1 MNRLLIL
8 ISILAACGDNAKVH
22 PDGGTGDTS
31 DSGTG
36 SAAPL
41 YKAVVLGADF
51 SSGTGLVSR
60 LDLASM
66 SMQTNAV
73 AGVATSDPVIRHFG
87 DKVYVINRS
96 VGENVT
102 ILDAHNL
109 SPVDQVSTGA
119 SSNPQDVAVV
129 GDKLY
134 VPAYGTA
141 GVVVLQNDAITKTID
156 LGTLL
161 GDPDGKPD
169 CVSAYA
175 VGTKVFVACGLLDAN
190 FTPRGNGKVA
200 VIDTTTDHATA
211 LTMPEKNPAGFFV
224 QSPTGDLLISAVPSF
239 DVFTNGCVMKVPAD
253 GTTAPTCMTDLT
265 NKALGGFVNAL
276 GYAPDG
282 KLWMAV
288 VVDKNFAT
296 QSAQLRSYDGTT
308 VSAAISGSTELIQ
321 DLTACPDGSV
331 VGVEATFGA
340 SGLRVFRAGAEVT
353 TAPLPIGLPPVF
365 SGGVVCFDANHP

>member
-1 MNRLLIL
+1 MKRWLIL
-8 ISILAACGDNAKVH
+8 LSVVAACGDNAKVH
-22 PDGGTGDTS
+22 PDGGTGD
-31 DSGTG
+31 DSGGAG
-36 SAAPL
+36 SNVAPL

-51 SSGTGLVSR
+51 QSGTGLVSR

-87 DKVYVINRS
+87 DKVYVINRA

-102 ILDAHNL
+102 ILDAHDL
-109 SPVDQVSTGA
+109 APVDQISTGA
-119 SSNPQDVAVV
+119 NSNPQDVAVV

-141 GVVVLQNDAITKTID
+141 GVVVLQNDQIAKTID

-190 FTPRGNGKVA
+190 FMPRGNGKVA

-211 LTMPEKNPAGFFV
+211 LTMPDKNPAGFFE
-224 QSPTGDLLISAVPSF
+224 QSPSGDLLISVVPSF
-239 DVFTNGCVMKVPAD
+239 DVFTNGCVMRVPAD

-265 NKALGGFVNAL
+265 NKALGGFVNAMS
-276 GYAPDG
+276 YAADG
-282 KLWMAV
+282 KLWLSV

-308 VSAAISGSTELIQ
+308 VSAAVSGSSELIQ
-321 DLTACPDGSV
+321 DVAACPDGSV
-331 VGVEATFGA
+331 IGVEATFGA

>member
-1 MNRLLIL
+1 MKRLLIL
-8 ISILAACGDNAKVH
+8 LSILAACGDNAKAV
-22 PDGGTGDTS
+22 PDGGSGNNG

-41 YKAVVLGADF
+41 FKAVVVGADF

-60 LDLASM
+60 LDLASL

-73 AGVATSDPVIRHFG
+73 AGVATSDPVIRHVG

-109 SPVDQVSTGA
+109 LPVDQISTGA
-119 SSNPQDVAVV
+119 NSNPQDVAVV

-141 GVVVLQNDAITKTID
+141 GVVVLQNDQIAKTID

-169 CVSAYA
+169 CVSAYT

-190 FTPRGNGKVA
+190 FMPRGNGKVA

-211 LTMPEKNPAGFFV
+211 VTMPEKNPAGFFV
-224 QSPTGDLLISAVPSF
+224 QSPGGDLLISVVPSF
-239 DVFTNGCVMKVPAD
+239 DVFANGCVMRVPAD
-253 GTTAPTCMTDLT
+253 GTTAPTCVPQLT
-265 NKALGGFVNAL
+265 NKLLGGFVNAMSY
-276 GYAPDG
+276 GPDG
-282 KLWMAV
+282 KLWLAV
-288 VVDKNFAT
+288 VVDKNFST
-296 QSAQLRSYDGTT
+296 QSAQLVSFDGTT
-308 VSAAISGSTELIQ
+308 LSAAISGSSELIT
-321 DLTACPDGSV
+321 DLTACPDGSI
-331 VGVEATFGA
+331 VGVESTFGA
-340 SGLRVFRAGAEVT
+340 TGLRVFRAGAEVT